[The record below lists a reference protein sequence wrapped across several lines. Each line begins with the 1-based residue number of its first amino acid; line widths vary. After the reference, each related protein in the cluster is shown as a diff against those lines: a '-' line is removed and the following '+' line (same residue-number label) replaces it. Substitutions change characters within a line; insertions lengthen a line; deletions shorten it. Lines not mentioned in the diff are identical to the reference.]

1 MTRFRELDRKAHAQR
16 QPGDRPDPAREVFLI
31 EGSVAMGLLLQ
42 GRIKAKTSAEVSW
55 FRSCTA
61 AAAALAQRRPAL
73 AITGTSLPDA
83 PAGEILDLLAKADVP
98 TVLFT
103 ATLDRKVRERFT
115 SPNIVDYFCK
125 DAEDTV
131 AQVVRTVARFTDTP
145 PPPVLIVDDMASGRS
160 ILADLLRRQNYRI
173 VEAASGVDALRILA
187 EHDDIELVVTDHHM
201 ADMDGHELTQ
211 RIRARYPAD
220 RLRIIG
226 ISGSA
231 DPFLSASFLKAG
243 ASDFVYRPFIVE
255 EVRYRIESNIETL
268 AQIRHLRFLAER
280 DPLTGLYNRR
290 AFFERAHPI
299 VAGLRDTGNDASGSG
314 ACIAILD
321 IDHFKAVNDRHGH
334 DAGDQVIRQVA
345 AAIRDCCDEGGAVSA
360 RFGGEEFV
368 LLFDGIDAATV
379 RARCEALRQA
389 IAGALVA
396 TDHATLS
403 VTASLGVAAIHAGE
417 GLDNAL
423 NAADQLLYMAK
434 AGGRNRVMYDAA
446 WWDAG

>member
-1 MTRFRELDRKAHAQR
+1 MTRFRELDRRARADR
-16 QPGDRPDPAREVFLI
+16 QAPPRPGTDREVFLI
-31 EGSVAMGLLLQ
+31 EDSVAMGLLLQ
-42 GRIKAKTSAEVSW
+42 GRIKAKTTAEVSW
-55 FRSCTA
+55 FRTYAA
-61 AAAALAQRRPAL
+61 AAAALGGRRPAL

-83 PAGEILDLLAKADVP
+83 PAGQILDLLAGADVP

-115 SPNIVDYFCK
+115 SPNIVDYFYK

-131 AQVVRTVARFTDTP
+131 AQVVRTVARFTDTL

-160 ILADLLRRQNYRI
+160 VLADLLRRQNYRI
-173 VEAASGVDALRILA
+173 VEAASGIDALRILA
-187 EHDDIELVVTDHHM
+187 DNDDIELVITDHHM

-226 ISGSA
+226 ISGSS

-243 ASDFVYRPFIVE
+243 ASDFVYRPFIAE

-299 VAGLRDTGNDASGSG
+299 AADLRRDGGAGYV
-314 ACIAILD
+314 AILD
-321 IDHFKAVNDRHGH
+321 IDRFKSVNDRYGH
-334 DAGDQVIRQVA
+334 DAGDKVIRHVA
-345 AAIRDCCDEGGAVSA
+345 AAIADCAAAGQAVAA
-360 RFGGEEFV
+360 RFGGEEFI
-368 LLFDGIDAATV
+368 LIFTGIDPATL
-379 RARCEALRQA
+379 RTRCDALRRA
-389 IAGALVA
+389 IEAASIPV
-396 TDHATLS
+396 DHMALS
-403 VTASLGVAAIHAGE
+403 VTASIGVAVIHADE

-434 AGGRNRVMYDAA
+434 NNGRNQVMYDTALMTAA
-446 WWDAG
+446 T

>member
-1 MTRFRELDRKAHAQR
+1 
-16 QPGDRPDPAREVFLI
+16 V
-31 EGSVAMGLLLQ
+31 
-42 GRIKAKTSAEVSW
+42 
-55 FRSCTA
+55 
-61 AAAALAQRRPAL
+61 
-73 AITGTSLPDA
+73 
-83 PAGEILDLLAKADVP
+83 
-98 TVLFT
+98 
-103 ATLDRKVRERFT
+103 
-115 SPNIVDYFCK
+115 
-125 DAEDTV
+125 
-131 AQVVRTVARFTDTP
+131 
-145 PPPVLIVDDMASGRS
+145 
-160 ILADLLRRQNYRI
+160 LADLLRRQNYRI
-173 VEAASGVDALRILA
+173 VEAASGIDALRILA
-187 EHDDIELVVTDHHM
+187 DNDDIELVITDHHM

-226 ISGSA
+226 ISGSS

-243 ASDFVYRPFIVE
+243 ASDFVYRPFIAE

-299 VAGLRDTGNDASGSG
+299 VEQLRATGSEGY
-314 ACIAILD
+314 IAILD

-345 AAIRDCCDEGGAVSA
+345 AAIRDCCERGDAVSA

-368 LLFDGIDAATV
+368 IVFSGIDAAAVQT
-379 RARCEALRQA
+379 RCEELRQA
-389 IAGALVA
+389 IAAMTVP
-396 TDHATLS
+396 TDRASLS
-403 VTASLGVAAIHAGE
+403 VTASLGVAVIHPGE

-434 AGGRNRVMYDAA
+434 ADGRNRVTVDAA
-446 WWDAG
+446 LWGAG

>member
-1 MTRFRELDRKAHAQR
+1 MTRFRELDRKTQADR
-16 QPGDRPDPAREVFLI
+16 QPGPRPGVAQEVFLI
-31 EGSVAMGLLLQ
+31 EESVAMGLLLQ
-42 GRIKAKTSAEVSW
+42 GRIKAKTTSAISW
-55 FRSCTA
+55 FRTRAA
-61 AAAALAQRRPAL
+61 AAAALAERRPAL

-83 PAGEILDLLAKADVP
+83 PGGEILDLLAQAGVP

-160 ILADLLRRQNYRI
+160 VLADLLRRQNYRI
-173 VEAASGVDALRILA
+173 IEASSGIDALRILA
-187 EHDDIELVVTDHHM
+187 EHDDIELVITDHHM

-226 ISGSA
+226 ISGSS

-243 ASDFVYRPFIVE
+243 ASDFVYRPFIAE

-299 VAGLRDTGNDASGSG
+299 VAGLGTVG
-314 ACIAILD
+314 ATAGGEAYIAILD

-345 AAIRDCCDEGGAVSA
+345 AAIRDCCDGGNALSA
-360 RFGGEEFV
+360 RFGGEEFIV
-368 LLFDGIDAATV
+368 IFTGIDAAAV
-379 RARCEALRQA
+379 QARCEALREA
-389 IAGALVA
+389 IAATIVA
-396 TDHATLS
+396 TDRTSLS
-403 VTASLGVAAIHAGE
+403 VTASLGVAAIHVGE

-434 AGGRNRVMYDAA
+434 AEGRNRVHYDAA
-446 WWDAG
+446 LWGVD